1 MRVSR
6 PFWSIREPLTPLWS
20 AGLALLPIVLTAVL
34 WFAVTHERT
43 PGRVE
48 SRLVSI
54 HQLPAPDEMLSRESL
69 RDLWFERELSRS
81 AVVSL
86 LRVCG
91 GFLIALAVVLPLG
104 VLMGTFTKVKAM
116 FNPLMVGGGYL
127 PIAALVPLTLAWFG
141 TGEAQKVGFLAI
153 ATFVYLLP
161 VVVQA
166 IDNVDEVYLQTA
178 QTQGATRWQQVRRV
192 LLPVAAPDIY
202 HALRLAFGVGWSWII
217 LAEVVAAERGLGY
230 IIRTAQS
237 RGANMSVVYLTLAV
251 ILLMS
256 FGIDQ
261 LWAAGY
267 RSLFPYRSR
276 HNG

>member
-6 PFWSIREPLTPLWS
+6 PFWSIREQLTPLWS
-20 AGLALLPIVLTAVL
+20 AGLAVVPIVLTVAL
-34 WFAVTHERT
+34 WFAVTHERV

-104 VLMGTFTKVKAM
+104 MLMGTFTKVKAM

>member
-1 MRVSR
+1 MSR

-20 AGLALLPIVLTAVL
+20 AGLAVVPIVLTIAV

-43 PGRVE
+43 PGQVE

-166 IDNVDEVYLQTA
+166 IDDVDEVYLQTA

-192 LLPVAAPDIY
+192 LLPIAAPDIY

-261 LWAAGY
+261 LWAGGY